1 MKNIKKYY
9 LLFLSLLLIGLI
21 VAIRFST
28 KEDTWICEN
37 GNWIKHGNPMSEKP
51 ASGCGNVTPQINNN
65 ETNKFVNDDFEIS
78 IPDKWAKTDSQ
89 IPGITLMV
97 VNAGETNDDENVQ
110 KINFRSYYAITYT
123 TTEKSLNDYLPEYES
138 EMKNA
143 VQGITIENVND
154 GVVNGYS
161 AKFLE
166 LNIKQQNIDFKTFV
180 ALIKGE
186 GNDVWILTFNTTAKL
201 WNTYETLIPEILNSF
216 KLKK

>member
-1 MKNIKKYY
+1 
-9 LLFLSLLLIGLI
+9 
-21 VAIRFST
+21 
-28 KEDTWICEN
+28 
-37 GNWIKHGNPMSEKP
+37 
-51 ASGCGNVTPQINNN
+51 
-65 ETNKFVNDDFEIS
+65 
-78 IPDKWAKTDSQ
+78 
-89 IPGITLMV
+89 MV

-143 VQGITIENVND
+143 VQGITIENVNV

-161 AKFLE
+161 AKLLE

-186 GNDVWILTFNTTAKL
+186 GNDV
-201 WNTYETLIPEILNSF
+201 
-216 KLKK
+216 